1 MSQQLTGKQVRYLRG
16 LGHHLQP
23 VVLVGKD
30 EITDGLVSSVEEA
43 LDQHE
48 LIKIKLQE
56 GCVMNRK
63 DVASILAER
72 TGAGIAQI
80 LGRTILLFRSTEE
93 ALITLPKSK
102 K

>member
-1 MSQQLTGKQVRYLRG
+1 MSQQLSGKQARHLRG

-30 EITDGLVSSVEEA
+30 AITDGLVSSVDEA
-43 LDQHE
+43 LEQHE

-56 GCVMNRK
+56 GCIMNRK
-63 DVASILAER
+63 DVASILSER
-72 TGAGIAQI
+72 CEAAIAQI
-80 LGRTILLFRSTEE
+80 LGRTILLFRSSEK

-102 K
+102 Q

>member
-1 MSQQLTGKQVRYLRG
+1 MSQQLTGKQARYLRG

-30 EITDGLVSSVEEA
+30 DITEGLVNSVDEA
-43 LDQHE
+43 LEQHE

-56 GCVMNRK
+56 GCIMNRK

-72 TGAGIAQI
+72 CEAAVAQI
-80 LGRTILLFRSTEE
+80 LGRTILLFRSTDK

-102 K
+102 Q